1 MDAFSFFYM
10 MSRNSR
16 SVFRVTD
23 DWMMFLSFF
32 LVLLNNYS
40 STPASSSPSDRGDR
54 VQWTGN

>member
-1 MDAFSFFYM
+1 M
-10 MSRNSR
+10 MSRALA
-16 SVFRVTD
+16 FLRVTD